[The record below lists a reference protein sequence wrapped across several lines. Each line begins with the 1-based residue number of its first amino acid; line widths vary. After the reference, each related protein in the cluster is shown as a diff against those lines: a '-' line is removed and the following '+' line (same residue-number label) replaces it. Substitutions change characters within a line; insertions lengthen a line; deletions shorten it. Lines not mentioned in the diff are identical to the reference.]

1 MGSNPTLSANLMI
14 RGSSGVERLL
24 EAQRAAGS
32 IPALGTKDKTI
43 VGSFNGRTS
52 GPDPGDVGS
61 IPAPTANSINE
72 EGVRLVEE
80 AVLKT
85 VGRNR
90 LGGSIPSPSAT
101 GDWSKG
107 KTAGFGPAD
116 RGSSP

>member
-1 MGSNPTLSANLMI
+1 MGPWVQIPPFPPI
-14 RGSSGVERLL
+14 RGSSAVERLL
-24 EAQRAAGS
+24 EAQRGAGS
-32 IPALGTKDKTI
+32 MPAPGTI

-52 GPDPGDVGS
+52 GSESGDVGS
-61 IPAPTANSINE
+61 IPAPTAMSISE

-80 AVLKT
+80 AVSKT
-85 VGRNR
+85 VGPNR
-90 LGGSIPSPSAT
+90 LGGSIPSPSAI

>member
-1 MGSNPTLSANLMI
+1 MGPWVQI
-14 RGSSGVERLL
+14 PPFPPFRGSSAVERLF
-24 EAQRAAGS
+24 EAQRDAGS
-32 IPALGTKDKTI
+32 IPAPGTI

-52 GPDPGDVGS
+52 GSEPGDVGS
-61 IPAPTANSINE
+61 IPAPTAMSISG

-80 AVLKT
+80 AVSKT
-85 VGRNR
+85 VGPNR
-90 LGGSIPSPSAT
+90 LGGSIPSPSAI